1 MRNNRT
7 DCVTILIHN
16 VIYLLLIKNAFDYVI
31 GGLDFTHLFV
41 LQLSIALRARTQ
53 RQLAR
58 PRPIY
63 RSSFHRRGSARSR
76 RCRSSVRSRSAA
88 RRSLA
93 PAPAPRARRSGR
105 SRCPRGCYCRF
116 ALFGWPVL
124 VCLFTTPNWAPTQ
137 HIRLSQE
144 RWRRRGP
151 RSVLG

>member
-31 GGLDFTHLFV
+31 GGLDFTQLFV

-93 PAPAPRARRSGR
+93 PAPAPRARQSGR
-105 SRCPRGCYCRF
+105 SRCPRGCYCHF
-116 ALFGWPVL
+116 ALFDGQFSCAYLQHQTGHQHSTSAL
-124 VCLFTTPNWAPTQ
+124 VKSDGGVAD
-137 HIRLSQE
+137 
-144 RWRRRGP
+144 
-151 RSVLG
+151 LGRY